1 MSDDS
6 PKQVDKIVQAAAKNL
21 ADSAAPYAELYPSI
35 VPRLEAILH
44 SPKPEIRKRMLA
56 LAKATA
62 ASEAR
67 RRERMAQ
74 LFGLTQT
81 EVRLAAYL
89 ADGGSVAGYAEQFE
103 VSVGTVRSQLKSV
116 FAKTGVNRQSALA
129 ALIPRL

>member
-1 MSDDS
+1 MSNDS
-6 PKQVDKIVQAAAKNL
+6 PKPVDKIAQAAAKSL
-21 ADSAAPYAELYPSI
+21 AEAAAPYAELYPSI
-35 VPRLEAILH
+35 IPRLEAIID
-44 SPKPEIRKRMLA
+44 SPKPQIRKQLMA
-56 LAKATA
+56 LAKAAA
-62 ASEAR
+62 ASQAR

-81 EVRLAAYL
+81 ETRLAAYL
-89 ADGGSVAGYAEQFE
+89 ADGGSVSGYAEQFE